1 MALNVRLILITGFLI
16 TMLIAFF
23 VWAES
28 TLPPASSPATLF
40 PATLSSDSVAQLAQD
55 PIMQQAQKNLFSLH
69 ELMHQIQETQDADK
83 RRELTQEHMRIMQ
96 EQMRA
101 MQGMIQ
107 GICGMG
113 PVGQDD
119 AELTRRVSSPTY
131 FRQMRK

>member
-1 MALNVRLILITGFLI
+1 MALNARLILIVGFLVA
-16 TMLIAFF
+16 MLIAFF

-28 TLPPASSPATLF
+28 TLPPASP
-40 PATLSSDSVAQLAQD
+40 PATLSSDSVTQQAQD

-69 ELMHQIQETQDADK
+69 ELMHKIQETQDPDK
-83 RRELTQEHMRIMQ
+83 RRELTQEHMRTMQ
-96 EQMRA
+96 EQMRV

-119 AELTRRVSSPTY
+119 AEVTRRVSSPTY
-131 FRQMRK
+131 FR

>member
-1 MALNVRLILITGFLI
+1 MPFNARLILVTGFFV

-28 TLPPASSPATLF
+28 TLQPGSSPATL
-40 PATLSSDSVAQLAQD
+40 SSEPIMYTQLGQD

-69 ELMHQIQETQDADK
+69 ELMHQIADTQDPDK

-96 EQMRA
+96 EQMRV

-119 AELTRRVSSPTY
+119 PELTRRVSSPTY
-131 FRQMRK
+131 FRQIRK